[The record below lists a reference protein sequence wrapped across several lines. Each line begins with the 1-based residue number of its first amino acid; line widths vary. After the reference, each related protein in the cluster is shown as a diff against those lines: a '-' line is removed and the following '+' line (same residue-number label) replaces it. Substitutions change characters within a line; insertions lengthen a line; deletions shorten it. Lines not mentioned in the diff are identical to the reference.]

1 MPALT
6 PRVVWLAVTL
16 LSIALHADAQNDNGR
31 DSVSSYGT
39 DSTITGGYVNEASG
53 DLTFVGGGTLNE
65 ASGNYATVAGGR
77 ENTGSSSYSSVLG
90 GFENTASD
98 SYAFIGGGESN
109 SAEGQHATIG
119 GGEDNLATGDWAA
132 LPGGKDNTAGG
143 QYAHVGGGQTNTADG
158 DWAAIGGG
166 KTNRADGDYASIGG
180 GKDHSASADYA
191 TVAGGEDNDCK
202 ATHCFVGGGKDNR
215 NTATYATISGGRAQ
229 TAKATFASI
238 GGGFSNTVQA
248 TGFES
253 TISGGRLN
261 VIAGEQSVIGGG
273 VSNVLTA
280 GATIAGIFAGEANTA
295 KGRGAIIVGGQDN
308 EAGPDATFA
317 FVGGGSANR
326 ALSNYTVIG
335 GGTGNT
341 VDGAFYATIAGGRQ
355 NRVDAPYA
363 FVGGGAWNSVH
374 SPWSAALGKG
384 ANVSSLHES
393 ALVLAFDKSGS
404 CASMGEETVSVCAP
418 NGMYL
423 NGRLL
428 NFTSGVASG
437 TVEGGNRV
445 TLHPSN
451 SLSGTNASIGGGIF
465 NTATGEVATIGGGS
479 SNYAIGRA
487 SVVAGGYANAAAG
500 VASAVVGGSN
510 NEASG
515 FESVVGGGNFNT
527 AVGTLATVAGGAANT
542 ATSAFA
548 FIGGGSSNRILAPHS
563 AVLGSNASVRLGHGS
578 SLVLGFTGP
587 TGGPCV
593 SEDSESVSVCAPNG
607 LWVNGELVRTGT
619 DALYEPLIDPSNNRA
634 ATWTTIGGGRRNAAF
649 NNISTVGGGAANTAN
664 GVGVTIGG
672 GLDNFASLP
681 MSAISGGKSN
691 TANAIY
697 SFIGGGFGNLVD
709 GDNGFVGGGE
719 ANLVHGRHGSVGG
732 GKGNTIAAGAAM
744 GVIGGGQ
751 LNSVLASYSYIPG
764 GVGNTVASEYSLAL
778 GNFASNQH
786 DGSGVFSFTSDSN
799 NVCLSQNED
808 ALSICATNGVYIN
821 GEYLVIADWAL
832 AEDLAAE
839 ASRNDKLQSAVGALN
854 TSSAEHEVW
863 LATLNSSSAALQA
876 DSATLA
882 TQVSALDA
890 QGRARTM
897 VIEDLEGNFTLMQDA
912 LSNVSLMAHANEM
925 AVGSVE
931 ADVSS
936 LEAIVVAEAS
946 RNDKLQRAVE
956 ALNTS
961 SAEHEVWLATLNS
974 SSAALQADSATLATQ
989 VSALDAQGRARTM
1002 VIEDLEGN
1010 FSLMQESLSNVS
1022 LMAQANEMAVG
1033 SVEADVSSLDAI
1045 VVAEASRNDKLQN
1058 AVGALNTSSAEHEV
1072 WLATLNSS
1080 SAALQAD
1087 SATLA
1092 TQVSALDAQ
1101 GRARTMVIEDL
1112 EGNFSLMQESL
1123 SNVSLMAQANEMAV
1137 GSVEADVSSLEA
1149 IVVAEAS
1156 RNDKLQN
1163 AVGALNT
1170 SSAEHEVWLA
1180 TLNSSSAALQADS
1193 ATLATQVSALDA
1205 QGRARTMVIE
1215 DLEGNFSL
1223 MQESL
1228 SNVSLMAQANEMAV
1242 GSVEADVSSLEA
1254 IVVAE
1259 ASRNDKL
1266 QNAVGALNTS
1276 SAEHEVWLA
1285 TLNSSS
1291 AALQADSA
1299 TLATQVSALDAQ
1311 GRARTMVIEDLEG
1324 NFSLMQE
1331 SLSNV
1336 SLMAQANEMAVGS
1349 VEADVSSLEAIV
1361 VAEASRND
1369 KLQNA
1374 VGALNTSSAEHEVWL
1389 ATLNSS
1395 SAALQADSA
1404 TLATQVSALDAQG
1417 RARTMVIE
1425 DLEGNFS
1432 LMQES
1437 LSNVSLMAQA
1447 NEMAVGSVEADVS
1460 SLDAIVVAEASR
1472 NDKLQNAVGA
1482 LNTSSAEHEVWLT
1495 ALNDTLRVQQEVDF
1509 QIRLNVSDLGNQ
1521 LHQLDMLVRA
1531 MNSST
1536 QAELVLNITEAVGQL
1551 SSEFFALSSNST
1563 VLENRLSEVIQHATV
1578 LESQLIGTRV
1588 NVSQLFDVLVGLVH
1602 AHNSTATAVGMLDN
1616 NVTKQHW
1623 EIADLASTIM
1633 ALAAKVQ
1640 FDLPAQLE
1648 FHNQTLFRLAANAS
1662 DQRFAISKV
1671 QAVVSGHSTRLSA
1684 CEADLA
1690 RSLNVTLDLEERL
1703 ADAVR
1708 NSSVQALHIV
1718 ELEHAAELQK
1728 ANATWQEERI
1738 NGLEGMVAV
1747 QSALIERLNT
1757 SLAQLDSIVSSMS
1770 TRASFVASTSAFDE
1784 LTDMEV
1790 LTTMDA
1796 VDDTTHGPCNNNN
1809 IMPCELASTMSE
1821 ADVAAANALAAF
1833 FARTG
1838 SNASAAEEVDAVSA
1852 LLQFAENSA
1861 ATSSDVSSTI
1871 LAGIQNAAALLS
1883 SGGGSVNDE
1892 TLTIFL
1898 DAVDGFA
1905 GWSGATGSADGI
1917 TALDSAL
1924 DSVCAAVSSSGSS
1937 STTFQQETFSL
1948 SCGPA
1953 NSTDTTVETDDVV
1966 VTIPGS
1972 TAGAVAVSS
1981 WSSDVVG
1988 SSDNSNVLV
1997 SNVIGV
2003 TVSGESSVS

>member
-897 VIEDLEGNFTLMQDA
+897 VIEDLEGNF
-912 LSNVSLMAHANEM
+912 
-925 AVGSVE
+925 
-931 ADVSS
+931 
-936 LEAIVVAEAS
+936 
-946 RNDKLQRAVE
+946 
-956 ALNTS
+956 
-961 SAEHEVWLATLNS
+961 
-974 SSAALQADSATLATQ
+974 
-989 VSALDAQGRARTM
+989 
-1002 VIEDLEGN
+1002 
-1010 FSLMQESLSNVS
+1010 
-1022 LMAQANEMAVG
+1022 
-1033 SVEADVSSLDAI
+1033 
-1045 VVAEASRNDKLQN
+1045 
-1058 AVGALNTSSAEHEV
+1058 
-1072 WLATLNSS
+1072 
-1080 SAALQAD
+1080 
-1087 SATLA
+1087 
-1092 TQVSALDAQ
+1092 
-1101 GRARTMVIEDL
+1101 
-1112 EGNFSLMQESL
+1112 
-1123 SNVSLMAQANEMAV
+1123 
-1137 GSVEADVSSLEA
+1137 
-1149 IVVAEAS
+1149 
-1156 RNDKLQN
+1156 
-1163 AVGALNT
+1163 
-1170 SSAEHEVWLA
+1170 
-1180 TLNSSSAALQADS
+1180 
-1193 ATLATQVSALDA
+1193 
-1205 QGRARTMVIE
+1205 
-1215 DLEGNFSL
+1215 
-1223 MQESL
+1223 
-1228 SNVSLMAQANEMAV
+1228 
-1242 GSVEADVSSLEA
+1242 
-1254 IVVAE
+1254 
-1259 ASRNDKL
+1259 
-1266 QNAVGALNTS
+1266 
-1276 SAEHEVWLA
+1276 
-1285 TLNSSS
+1285 
-1291 AALQADSA
+1291 
-1299 TLATQVSALDAQ
+1299 
-1311 GRARTMVIEDLEG
+1311 
-1324 NFSLMQE
+1324 
-1331 SLSNV
+1331 
-1336 SLMAQANEMAVGS
+1336 
-1349 VEADVSSLEAIV
+1349 
-1361 VAEASRND
+1361 
-1369 KLQNA
+1369 
-1374 VGALNTSSAEHEVWL
+1374 
-1389 ATLNSS
+1389 
-1395 SAALQADSA
+1395 
-1404 TLATQVSALDAQG
+1404 
-1417 RARTMVIE
+1417 
-1425 DLEGNFS
+1425 S

-2003 TVSGESSVS
+2003 TVSGESSETDDAGSGFGLTIALSPSPSADPNAPALRASLSCKFWSEDNGAWVSRGVYLRGIDFDGEIAAAICVSSHLTLFAVEDDSAAVKLVDEKISALSQSFTALGDVDLLDADTEINPIVPTVFVGVTLAFVGVMVGSKCRNKKAATKQARAVYLQEGELTRPSVIRGTEFENILRGRFRLSGVAWLIFLDLITANNLVAMAFWWAHDHTVFTTADKAFLLYASVLSTFLACAFFFQRNVNSELLSDVDQATISVLDALISAAFANLLLFPVEYLVPFMITNVNSFSTGTPVPESIVRQQVRRIGRKLFPAVKRSDVNRLLRTGGPKPRRGQNRGVGARTRTAGNRKSPDHEPKSLEISAAGAVASVLSRPGFQRSISDARLVTAYAGEGKTAPSFESAKSMALWTQKKQKNRPHHEE